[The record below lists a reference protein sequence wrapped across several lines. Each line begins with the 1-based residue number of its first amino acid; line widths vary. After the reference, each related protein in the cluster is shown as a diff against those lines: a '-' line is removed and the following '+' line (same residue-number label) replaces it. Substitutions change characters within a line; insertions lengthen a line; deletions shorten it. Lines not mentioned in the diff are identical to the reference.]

1 MSGSDFFAVLKQE
14 QEDREAS
21 ERESQSPTAA
31 ENQKESETGKVKPGG
46 AVSQRVFGV
55 LIRSPVI

>member
-14 QEDREAS
+14 DREAA

-31 ENQKESETGKVKPGG
+31 ESQKESETGKVKPGG
-46 AVSQRVFGV
+46 AK
-55 LIRSPVI
+55 SPKGFVEFLNAHR